1 MKLPSL
7 DALRHTTKVSRPHL
21 PEPDLSI
28 HKPVTKPSVV
38 FKSFDR
44 FSRPDT
50 RKSLLEKILGK
61 GKGENTLDPEEVKKA
76 KVEKE
81 EKEEKEEFEEVDTND
96 VTTVSDDL
104 QTTLHVSTVF
114 PASSSVILEV
124 ATIRSPYSF
133 DFEDGKSTRLVKSL
147 FEQLGVFLFTSSWL

>member
-7 DALRHTTKVSRPHL
+7 DALRQSSKVSRPHL
-21 PEPDLSI
+21 PEPDFSI

-76 KVEKE
+76 KLEKE
-81 EKEEKEEFEEVDTND
+81 ENEEVEVEIDSND

-133 DFEDGKSTRLVKSL
+133 DFEDGKSTRLV
-147 FEQLGVFLFTSSWL
+147 FRFIHNFF